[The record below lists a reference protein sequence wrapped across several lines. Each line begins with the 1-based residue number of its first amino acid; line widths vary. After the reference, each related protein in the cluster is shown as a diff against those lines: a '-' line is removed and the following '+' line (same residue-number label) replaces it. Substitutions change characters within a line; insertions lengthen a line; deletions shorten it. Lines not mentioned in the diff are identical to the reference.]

1 MVFPRCFHRA
11 AFCAALLL
19 PVSAFAQSPVAQPR
33 YGMVAAEE
41 AKAARIG
48 LDVLKAGGNAVDAAV
63 AVGFA
68 MAVSWPEAGNLGGGG
83 FMLVHLAR
91 EKRTLAIDYRE
102 TAPAATTR
110 DIFLNEKG
118 DADPDKSRS
127 SGLGVGVPGTVAG
140 LALAHRKYG
149 SGKFT
154 LSQLIQPAIRLARE
168 GFEIDEQF
176 ARSIAQGQPRL
187 AKYPS
192 SARIF
197 LRPDGKPLGKGDRLV
212 QTDLANT
219 LQEIALTGP
228 FAFYEGPIAD
238 RIASSARA
246 AGGRMTAQ
254 DLTRYAPREREPVR
268 GSYRGHDIVSMPP
281 PSSGGVH
288 LVQILN
294 ILEGY
299 DLKALGS
306 GSVEAA
312 HLLVEAMKPAYA
324 DRSEYLGDPD
334 SVKVPVRGLT
344 SKQYA
349 AALRKDISDSRARS
363 AAEIR
368 PGPAPRYESPQTTHF
383 SVLDREGNAV
393 ANTYTL
399 NFSWGLGLVAE
410 ETGVLLNN
418 ELDDFAAKPGV
429 PNAFGLI
436 GGDANAPAP
445 GKRPLSSMSPTIVL
459 KDGRVFLVTGASGGS
474 RIITAVLQTIVNVVD
489 HGQSI
494 DAAVNAPRVHHQWLP
509 DEVNVEAAVPDAFRK
524 ALEARRH
531 ILLERRVG
539 GSGNSIL
546 FDGGRLSGAV
556 DARTGGAVAGE

>member
-1 MVFPRCFHRA
+1 MRFLRGFCVA
-11 AFCAALLL
+11 AISVAIFL
-19 PVSAFAQSPVAQPR
+19 PAPLYAQTSVAQPR

-41 AKAARIG
+41 AKAAKIG
-48 LDVLKAGGNAVDAAV
+48 LDVLKAGGNAVDAAA

-68 MAVSWPEAGNLGGGG
+68 LAVTWPEAGNLGGGG
-83 FMLVHLAR
+83 FMLVYLAK
-91 EKRTLAIDYRE
+91 EKRTIAIDYRE

-118 DADPDKSRS
+118 EADPDKSRA

-154 LSQLIQPAIRLARE
+154 LAQLIQPAIRLARE
-168 GFEIDEQF
+168 GFEVDAQL
-176 ARSIAQGQPRL
+176 ATSILQGQPRI

-192 SARIF
+192 SAKIF
-197 LRPDGKPLGKGDRLV
+197 LKTNGQPLTKGDRL
-212 QTDLANT
+212 QQGDLANT

-238 RIASSARA
+238 RIAASARG
-246 AGGRMTAQ
+246 AGGRMAAQ
-254 DLTRYAPREREPVR
+254 DLARYAPREREPVR
-268 GSYRGHDIVSMPP
+268 GSYRGHAVHSMPP

-299 DLKALGS
+299 DLKKLGA
-306 GSVEAA
+306 GSPETA
-312 HLLVEAMKPAYA
+312 HLMIEAMKPAYA
-324 DRSEYLGDPD
+324 DRSEFLGDPD
-334 SVKVPVRGLT
+334 SVKVPLRGLT

-349 AALRKDISDSRARS
+349 ASLRKEISAERSRS
-363 AAEIR
+363 AAEIK
-368 PGPAPRYESPQTTHF
+368 PGAAPRYESPQTTHF

-399 NFSWGLGLVAE
+399 NFNWGLGLVAE

-429 PNAFGLI
+429 PNAFGLV

-459 KDGRVFLVTGASGGS
+459 KDDKVFLVTGAAGGS
-474 RIITAVLQTIVNVVD
+474 RIITTVLQTIVNVID
-489 HGQSI
+489 HGLDI
-494 DAAVNAPRVHHQWLP
+494 DKAVNSPRVHHQWLP
-509 DEVNVEAAVPDAFRK
+509 DEVNVEAGAPEAFRK
-524 ALEARRH
+524 SLEAKRH
-531 ILLERRVG
+531 LLSERRVG
-539 GSGNSIL
+539 GSANSIVW
-546 FDGGRLSGAV
+546 DSGRMSGTV